1 MTRSGAQAV
10 RWVLALLVLTL
21 GLGTGPGRASD
32 EVYAALVQRGF
43 EPWPQAFLTEIPFV
57 VGAAGEG
64 VLDTG
69 GYKIRLPRP
78 TQAKWVLVAVPD
90 RVVIVD
96 VVAGTGPVALSQ
108 KALDGLGLGR
118 GGAAQ
123 KMQILALR
131 RLGSAPE
138 QPGAPATARAPKEAP
153 LPPDRPR
160 VASASPVETVP
171 TFSNPAPPTGEP
183 QPVGGP
189 APSGDTDVT
198 RIRIGQDVAPLLNA
212 AASAGKLALQAGY
225 FSTPENAGDFAEKI
239 EALGLPSVIQRTTT
253 LDGTPRWRVLAGPFA
268 DDAARQKAKTLGGD
282 VLRDA
287 YSVVLE

>member
-1 MTRSGAQAV
+1 MTGPGALGV
-10 RWVLALLVLTL
+10 RWALALLVLTL

-43 EPWPQAFLTEIPFV
+43 EPWPEAFLTEIPFA
-57 VGAAGEG
+57 VGAQGEG
-64 VLDTG
+64 VLEAE

-78 TQAKWVLVAVPD
+78 TEAEWVLVAVPD
-90 RVVIVD
+90 KVVIVD
-96 VVAGTGPVALSQ
+96 VAGGTGPVALSA
-108 KALDGLGLGR
+108 KALEGLGLGQ
-118 GGAAQ
+118 GEAAR

-131 RLGSAPE
+131 RLGTSPGPASAPVTA
-138 QPGAPATARAPKEAP
+138 QAPRAAP
-153 LPPDRPR
+153 LPPRRPR
-160 VASASPVETVP
+160 LASTGFSETVP
-171 TFSNPAPPTGEP
+171 DFSNPAPPVSEP
-183 QPVGGP
+183 QPLGAP

-198 RIRIGQDVAPLLNA
+198 RIRIGQDVTPFLNA

-225 FSTPENAGDFAEKI
+225 FSTAANAGDFAEKI
-239 EALGLPSVIQRTTT
+239 EALGLPSVIERTTT
-253 LDGTPRWRVLAGPFA
+253 LDGAPRWRVLAGPFE